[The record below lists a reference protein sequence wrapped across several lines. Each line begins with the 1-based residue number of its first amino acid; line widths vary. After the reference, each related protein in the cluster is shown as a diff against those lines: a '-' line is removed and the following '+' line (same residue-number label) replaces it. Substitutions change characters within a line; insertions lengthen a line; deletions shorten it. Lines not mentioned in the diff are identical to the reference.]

1 MKLNRQFEQIL
12 QSPTVMVSDHVL
24 AMKAAGKEIIS
35 MHVGDPDFDTPPAVL
50 EVAMEALRSGQ
61 THYTP
66 SRGIPELR
74 RAIARKIAEENT
86 APSDALPYDPDTEIL
101 VTHGGVHAYYL
112 ALQSILDPGDE
123 VLIPDPS
130 WGTHANMVRQLRGE
144 IVFVPAR
151 AENNFIPP
159 LSAWE
164 NALTD
169 KTRVIVIN
177 YPANPTGAIP
187 TREYL
192 MGLLDLAREHDL
204 WVISDEVYEN
214 LYFERKPVSVCA
226 FPQHKD
232 RIMLVNSFSKTY
244 AMTGWRVG
252 YIAAPEIL
260 IDNALK
266 ASQNSITCVAPFI
279 QKAAEFALTD
289 PGVKAAADNMRAAYA
304 RRREIVLQVNRENKE
319 SLIKVIPPQGAF
331 YFFLDMRALD
341 MPSTEICARILDEA
355 GVGLVPGNAFGEMGE
370 GFVRMTVA
378 ASDADVE
385 AGFRAVMDW
394 AERLKE
400 K

>member
-1 MKLNRQFEQIL
+1 MKLNRQFKQIR
-12 QSPTVMVSDHVL
+12 QSPTVVVSDHVL
-24 AMKAAGKEIIS
+24 ALKAAGQDIIS

-50 EVAMEALRSGQ
+50 EVAMDALRSGH

-66 SRGIPELR
+66 SRGIPGLR
-74 RAIARKIAEENT
+74 RAVAQKIAEENA
-86 APSDALPYDPDTEIL
+86 APSEGLPYDPETEIL

-130 WGTHANMVRQLRGE
+130 WGTHANMVRQLRGKV
-144 IVFVPAR
+144 VFVPAR
-151 AENNFIPP
+151 AEKNFIPP

-169 KTRVIVIN
+169 KTRAIVIN

-187 TREYL
+187 THEYL
-192 MGLLDLAREHDL
+192 ESMLEFARAHDL
-204 WVISDEVYEN
+204 WIISDEVYEN

-226 FPQHKD
+226 FPEYKD
-232 RIMLVNSFSKTY
+232 RVVLVNSFSKTY

-252 YIAAPEIL
+252 YLAAPKEL

-279 QKAAEFALTD
+279 QQAAEFALTD
-289 PGVKAAADNMRAAYA
+289 PGVKAVADNMRAAYA
-304 RRREIVLQVNRENKE
+304 RRREIVLRVYREYKH
-319 SLIKVIPPQGAF
+319 SPVKIIPPQGAF
-331 YFFLDMRALD
+331 YFFLDMRELN
-341 MPSTEICARILDEA
+341 MPSTEMCTRILDEA
-355 GVGLVPGNAFGEMGE
+355 GVGLVPGTAFGEVGE
-370 GFVRMTVA
+370 GFVRMTIA
-378 ASDADVE
+378 ASEADVE

-394 AERLKE
+394 AQSLKE
-400 K
+400 L